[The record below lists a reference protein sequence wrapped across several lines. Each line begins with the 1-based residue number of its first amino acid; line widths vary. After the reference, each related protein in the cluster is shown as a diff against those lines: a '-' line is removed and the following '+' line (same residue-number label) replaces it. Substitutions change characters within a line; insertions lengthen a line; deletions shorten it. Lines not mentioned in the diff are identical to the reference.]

1 MFSIFPNF
9 SRKKHFPENPHS
21 LRQMS
26 AAKNFKNFGAPPQ
39 REAHRSQKINIPQAT
54 LLVRLVKRRI
64 EHDI

>member
-26 AAKNFKNFGAPPQ
+26 AAKNFKNFGEPPHSGK
-39 REAHRSQKINIPQAT
+39 RAEA
-54 LLVRLVKRRI
+54 
-64 EHDI
+64 

>member
-26 AAKNFKNFGAPPQ
+26 AAKNLKNFGEPPTAGSAPKPKNQ
-39 REAHRSQKINIPQAT
+39 YLASYT
-54 LLVRLVKRRI
+54 TG
-64 EHDI
+64 